1 MRKDLALALAEA
13 ERCGARLPAASLV
26 DGFYAELQRRG
37 AGRLDSSSL
46 VTLLRAEAHR

>member
-1 MRKDLALALAEA
+1 
-13 ERCGARLPAASLV
+13 V

-37 AGRLDSSSL
+37 AGRLDSSSP